1 MSKHI
6 KVSGRFLQVN
16 KSYSQLKNSQKMK
29 IADWMFEAYKKQVDE
44 GISDEEAVW
53 YVIEKIDKAQI
64 WVPDFDV
71 ERKYNSMKGRF
82 KKRLASENVPRH
94 IFQMEAIL
102 DKATTKLDSLEK
114 NFADYLKFQS
124 EIKKLE
130 AYYTSQQWKDDFTMD
145 EAGEFPDSIKRG
157 VLSED
162 GIYNL
167 LERNKEM
174 IELIKEFQRENPSSD
189 N

>member
-1 MSKHI
+1 
-6 KVSGRFLQVN
+6 
-16 KSYSQLKNSQKMK
+16 
-29 IADWMFEAYKKQVDE
+29 
-44 GISDEEAVW
+44 
-53 YVIEKIDKAQI
+53 
-64 WVPDFDV
+64 
-71 ERKYNSMKGRF
+71 MKGRF
-82 KKRLASENVPRH
+82 KNRLASENVPQH
-94 IFQMEAIL
+94 ICQMEAIL
-102 DKATTKLDSLEK
+102 DKATAKLDSLEK

-174 IELIKEFQRENPSSD
+174 IDLIKEFQKEDSLSD
-189 N
+189 K